1 METFERIIFTLESL
15 VWSFPESVFGY
26 DSLPLL
32 VVVILG
38 FGIFIT
44 VRLGFIQVLQF
55 KEAFKVLTGKYDDP
69 DDTGDINHFQALSTA
84 LSATVGVGNIAGV
97 ALAIHV
103 GGPGALF
110 WMWVT
115 AVFGMAIKYTECT
128 LGSYY
133 RTENK
138 DGTVSGGPMYYIE
151 KGLGSNWKWLAILFA
166 ISGSICALLTGNA
179 IQANTLADVMS
190 TEFNIPL
197 YITGLITASLVAA
210 VILGGIKRI
219 GAVTARLVPLMAIL
233 YVFGGLVI
241 LLLHYDQVI
250 PGFVTILSNAFNPQA
265 GALGVGSG
273 ALILTL
279 SYGVQRGLF
288 SNEAGQGSS
297 PIAMSASKTKEPV
310 HSGLV
315 GLIGPFID
323 TLVVC
328 TITGLVIVVTGAWD
342 AHHKST
348 VNPSEGNIS
357 YSLIMSEADSD
368 LDQENV
374 LVFEN
379 GLPVNGQMLRYNAP
393 VDTMFVDAEYSIP
406 FNGQIQLLV
415 PRTDIEEITD
425 DTEIAFSSSG
435 ATVTDE
441 AGNPLSNLY
450 GGVVENVASLTSA
463 AFSIGLAPLMPGG
476 QYLVT
481 IAVFF
486 FVISTSISWSY
497 YGERSIHYLLGQKS
511 IFTYRMVFV
520 AMHFLGAIVS
530 VSVVWSFGDVMLG
543 IMALTNI
550 IGLIALSGI
559 IYSITQA
566 YLKKQKGKNE

>member
-26 DSLPLL
+26 QSLPLL

-38 FGIFIT
+38 FGVFIT
-44 VRLGFIQVLQF
+44 GRLGFIQVLQF
-55 KEAFKVLTGKYDDP
+55 KEAFKVLSGKYDDP

-97 ALAIHV
+97 ALAIHI

-128 LGSYY
+128 LGAYY

-151 KGLGSNWKWLAILFA
+151 KGLGSNWKWLAVLFA

-179 IQANTLADVMS
+179 IQANTLADVMR

-197 YITGLITASLVAA
+197 HITGLITASLVAA

-233 YVFGGLVI
+233 YVLGGLVI

-265 GALGVGSG
+265 GVLGVGSG
-273 ALILTL
+273 ALIFTL

-297 PIAMSASKTKEPV
+297 PIAMAASKTKEPV

-328 TITGLVIVVTGAWD
+328 SITGLVIVVTGAWD

-357 YSLIMSEADSD
+357 YSIMVSD
-368 LDQENV
+368 TDPEPDQENV
-374 LVFEN
+374 LIFED
-379 GLPVNGQMLRYNAP
+379 GIPVNGQMMRYSVP
-393 VDTMFVDAEYSIP
+393 VDTMFVDPEYSVP
-406 FNGQIQLLV
+406 FNGQIELMDL
-415 PRTDIEEITD
+415 RTDIGEIID
-425 DTEIAFSSSG
+425 ETELFFSSVG
-435 ATVTDE
+435 ATAVDE
-441 AGNPLSNLY
+441 EGNPLSNLY

-511 IFTYRMVFV
+511 IFTYRLIFV
-520 AMHFLGAIVS
+520 GMHFLGAIVS

-550 IGLIALSGI
+550 IGLIALSKI
-559 IYSITQA
+559 IYSITQT
-566 YLKKQKGKNE
+566 YLKKQKENNS

>member
-26 DSLPLL
+26 QSLPLL

-38 FGIFIT
+38 FGVFIT
-44 VRLGFIQVLQF
+44 GRLGFIQVLQF

-69 DDTGDINHFQALSTA
+69 DDVGDINHFQALSTA

-97 ALAIHV
+97 ALAIHI

-128 LGSYY
+128 LGAYY

-138 DGTVSGGPMYYIE
+138 DGSVSGGPMYYIE
-151 KGLGSNWKWLAILFA
+151 KGLGSNWKWLAVLFA

-179 IQANTLADVMS
+179 IQANTLADVMR
-190 TEFNIPL
+190 TEFDIPL

-233 YVFGGLVI
+233 YVLGGLII
-241 LLLHYDQVI
+241 LLLNYDQVI

-265 GALGVGSG
+265 GVLGVGSG
-273 ALILTL
+273 ALIFTL

-297 PIAMSASKTKEPV
+297 PIAMAASKTKEPV

-328 TITGLVIVVTGAWD
+328 SITGLVIVVTGAWD

-357 YSLIMSEADSD
+357 YSIMVSD
-368 LDQENV
+368 TDPGPDQENV
-374 LVFEN
+374 LIFED
-379 GLPVNGQMLRYNAP
+379 GVPVNGQMLRYSVP
-393 VDTMFVDAEYSIP
+393 VDTMFVDSDYSVP
-406 FNGQIQLLV
+406 FNGQIELMNL
-415 PRTDIEEITD
+415 RTDLGEITGE
-425 DTEIAFSSSG
+425 TELFFSSAG
-435 ATVTDE
+435 ATAIDE
-441 AGNPLSNLY
+441 DGNFLSNLY

-497 YGERSIHYLLGQKS
+497 YGERSIHYLFGQKS
-511 IFTYRMVFV
+511 IFTYRLIFV
-520 AMHFLGAIVS
+520 GMHFLGAILS

-550 IGLIALSGI
+550 IGLIALSKI
-559 IYSITQA
+559 IYSITQT
-566 YLKKQKGKNE
+566 YLKKQKENNS

>member
-1 METFERIIFTLESL
+1 MDTFENIIFTLERL

-44 VRLGFIQVLQF
+44 VRLGFIQIFQL
-55 KEAFKVLTGKYDDP
+55 KEAFKVLSGKYDDP

-97 ALAIHV
+97 ALAIHI

-151 KGLGSNWKWLAILFA
+151 KGLGSNWKWLAVLFA

-190 TEFNIPL
+190 TEFDIPL
-197 YITGLITASLVAA
+197 YITGLFTASLVAA

-233 YVFGGLVI
+233 YVLGGLII
-241 LLLHYDQVI
+241 LILHYDQVI
-250 PGFVTILSNAFNPQA
+250 PGFVIILTNAFNPQA

-328 TITGLVIVVTGAWD
+328 TITGLVIIVTGAWD
-342 AHHKST
+342 SHHKST

-357 YSLIMSEADSD
+357 YTLSVPDTDSEI
-368 LDQENV
+368 DQENV

-393 VDTMFVDAEYSIP
+393 VDTMFVDPDYSVP
-406 FNGQIQLLV
+406 FNGQIELISV
-415 PRTDIEEITD
+415 RTDIEEITD
-425 DTEIAFSSSG
+425 DTELFFSSAG
-435 ATVTDE
+435 AMVTDE
-441 AGNPLSNLY
+441 DGNPLSNLY

-463 AFSIGLAPLMPGG
+463 AFAIGLAPIMPGG

-511 IFTYRMVFV
+511 IFSYRMVFV

-550 IGLIALSGI
+550 IGLIALSKI
-559 IYSITQA
+559 IYSITQT
-566 YLKKQKGKNE
+566 YIKKRKENN

>member
-15 VWSFPESVFGY
+15 VWSFPETVFGY
-26 DSLPLL
+26 NSLPLL
-32 VVVILG
+32 VMVILG

-44 VRLGFIQVLQF
+44 ARLGFIQIFQF

-69 DDTGDINHFQALSTA
+69 KDKGDINHFQALSTA

-97 ALAIHV
+97 ALAIHI

-128 LGSYY
+128 LGAYY

-151 KGLGSNWKWLAILFA
+151 KGLGSNWKWLAVLFA
-166 ISGSICALLTGNA
+166 ISGAICALLTGNA
-179 IQANTLADVMS
+179 IQANTLADVMNS
-190 TEFNIPL
+190 EFDIPL

-233 YVFGGLVI
+233 YVLGGLII
-241 LLLHYDQVI
+241 LLINYDQVI
-250 PGFVTILSNAFNPQA
+250 PGFVTILTNAFNPQA
-265 GALGVGSG
+265 GVLGVGSG
-273 ALILTL
+273 ALIFTL

-310 HSGLV
+310 QSGLV

-342 AHHKST
+342 SYHKTT
-348 VNPSEGNIS
+348 VNPTEGNIAYTINIS
-357 YSLIMSEADSD
+357 DMDSE
-368 LDQENV
+368 LPEENV
-374 LVFEN
+374 LIFED
-379 GLPVNGQMLRYNAP
+379 GVPVNGQMMRYSIP

-406 FNGQIQLLV
+406 FNGQIQLVNL
-415 PRTDIEEITD
+415 RTDIDQAHEVSELS
-425 DTEIAFSSSG
+425 FSSAG
-435 ATVTDE
+435 AVVTDE
-441 AGNPLSNLY
+441 DGNILSRIY

-463 AFSIGLAPLMPGG
+463 AFAIGLAPLMPGG

-497 YGERSIHYLLGQKS
+497 YGERSIHYLFGQKS
-511 IFTYRMVFV
+511 IFSYRMVFV

-550 IGLIALSGI
+550 IGLIALSKV
-559 IYSITQA
+559 IYNITQA
-566 YLKKQKGKNE
+566 YLEKQKGKNQ

>member
-1 METFERIIFTLESL
+1 METFERIIFTLENL
-15 VWSFPESVFGY
+15 VWSFPESIFGY
-26 DSLPLL
+26 QSLPLL
-32 VVVILG
+32 VLVILG

-44 VRLGFIQVLQF
+44 VRLGFIQIFQF
-55 KEAFKVLTGKYDDP
+55 KEAFKVLSGKYDDP
-69 DDTGDINHFQALSTA
+69 KDVGDINHFQALSTA

-115 AVFGMAIKYTECT
+115 AVFGMAIKFTECT
-128 LGSYY
+128 LGAHY

-151 KGLGSNWKWLAILFA
+151 KGLGANWKWLAILFA

-179 IQANTLADVMS
+179 IQANTLADVMNS
-190 TEFNIPL
+190 EFNIPL

-219 GAVTARLVPLMAIL
+219 GAVTARLVPFMAIL
-233 YVFGGLVI
+233 YVLGGLII
-241 LLLHYDQVI
+241 LLIHYDQVI
-250 PGFVTILSNAFNPQA
+250 PGFVTIISNAFNPQA
-265 GALGVGSG
+265 GVLGVGSG
-273 ALILTL
+273 ALIFTL

-297 PIAMSASKTKEPV
+297 PIAMAATKTKEPV
-310 HSGLV
+310 HAGLV

-342 AHHKST
+342 SYHKTT
-348 VNPSEGNIS
+348 VNPAGPNIA
-357 YSLIMSEADSD
+357 YVMDNPMETQI
-368 LDQENV
+368 Q
-374 LVFEN
+374 FEN
-379 GLPVNGQMLRYNAP
+379 GIPLNGQMMRYNIP
-393 VDTMFVDAEYSIP
+393 VDTMFVDTDYSIP
-406 FNGQIQLLV
+406 FSGSIDLTAAPTAISDDGTTLGQ
-415 PRTDIEEITD
+415 
-425 DTEIAFSSSG
+425 
-435 ATVTDE
+435 
-441 AGNPLSNLY
+441 LY
-450 GGVVENVASLTSA
+450 GGVVENVASLTAA

-497 YGERSIHYLLGQKS
+497 YGERSIHYLLGPRS

-550 IGLIALSGI
+550 IGLIALSAI
-559 IYSITQA
+559 IYKITQT
-566 YLKKQKGKNE
+566 YLNKQKGKGS

>member
-26 DSLPLL
+26 QSLPLL

-44 VRLGFIQVLQF
+44 VRLGLIQIFQF
-55 KEAFKVLTGKYDDP
+55 KEAVNVLTGKYDDP

-97 ALAIHV
+97 ALAIHI

-128 LGSYY
+128 LGAYY

-151 KGLGSNWKWLAILFA
+151 KGLGPNWKWLAVLFA

-179 IQANTLADVMS
+179 IQANTLADVMN

-197 YITGLITASLVAA
+197 YITGMITASLVAA

-219 GAVTARLVPLMAIL
+219 GAVTARLVPIMAIM

-265 GALGVGSG
+265 GVLGVGSG
-273 ALILTL
+273 ALIFTL

-315 GLIGPFID
+315 GLLGPFID

-342 AHHKST
+342 SYHKSI

-357 YSLIMSEADSD
+357 YTLNVSVPEPVSPDEF
-368 LDQENV
+368 V
-374 LVFEN
+374 LVFED
-379 GLPVNGQMLRYNAP
+379 GLPVNGQMLRYNIP
-393 VDTMFVDAEYSIP
+393 VDTMFVDSDYSTP
-406 FNGQIQLLV
+406 FTGSIQLITA
-415 PRTDIEEITD
+415 RTDIAQVADEG
-425 DTEIAFSSSG
+425 EIAFSSAG
-435 ATVTDE
+435 TVVTDDS
-441 AGNPLSNLY
+441 GNVLGNLY
-450 GGVVENVASLTSA
+450 GGVIENVASLTSA
-463 AFSIGLAPLMPGG
+463 AFAVGLAPLMPGG

-497 YGERSIHYLLGQKS
+497 YGERSIHYLFGQKS
-511 IFTYRMVFV
+511 IFSYRMVFV

-550 IGLIALSGI
+550 IGLIALSKI
-559 IYSITQA
+559 IYGITQT
-566 YLKKQKGKNE
+566 YLKKQKENNS

>member
-15 VWSFPESVFGY
+15 VWNFPESVFGY
-26 DSLPLL
+26 QSLPLL

-44 VRLGFIQVLQF
+44 VRLGVIQVFQF
-55 KEAFKVLTGKYDDP
+55 KEAFKVLTGAYDDP
-69 DDTGDINHFQALSTA
+69 DDKGDINHFQALSTA

-97 ALAIHV
+97 ALAIHI

-128 LGSYY
+128 LGAYY
-133 RTENK
+133 RTENV

-151 KGLGSNWKWLAILFA
+151 KGLGSNWKWLAVLFA
-166 ISGSICALLTGNA
+166 VAGSICALLTGNA

-197 YITGLITASLVAA
+197 YVTGLITASLVAA

-250 PGFVTILSNAFNPQA
+250 PGFVTIFTNAFNPQA

-357 YSLIMSEADSD
+357 YTISVTDTD
-368 LDQENV
+368 LEPDRENV
-374 LVFEN
+374 LHFEN
-379 GLPVNGQMLRYNAP
+379 GLPVNGQMLRYNVP
-393 VDTMFVDAEYSIP
+393 VDTMFVDSDYSVP
-406 FNGQIQLLV
+406 FNGQIELFNL
-415 PRTDIEEITD
+415 RTDIGEITEE
-425 DTEIAFSSSG
+425 TELLFSSAG
-435 ATVTDE
+435 ANAIDE
-441 AGNPLSNLY
+441 DGNSLSSLY

-511 IFTYRMVFV
+511 IFSYRMVFV

-559 IYSITQA
+559 IYSITQT
-566 YLKKQKGKNE
+566 YLKKKKENN

>member
-1 METFERIIFTLESL
+1 METFERIIFALENF
-15 VWSFPESVFGY
+15 VWSFPETVFGQE
-26 DSLPLL
+26 SLPLL

-44 VRLGFIQVLQF
+44 IRLGFIQIFQF
-55 KEAFKVLTGKYDDP
+55 KEAFRVLSGKYDDP
-69 DDTGDINHFQALSTA
+69 KDKGDINHFQALSTA

-97 ALAIHV
+97 ALAIHI

-115 AVFGMAIKYTECT
+115 AVFGMAIKFTECT
-128 LGSYY
+128 LGAHY

-151 KGLGSNWKWLAILFA
+151 KGLGANWKWLAVLFA

-179 IQANTLADVMS
+179 IQANTLADVMNS
-190 TEFNIPL
+190 EFNIPL
-197 YITGLITASLVAA
+197 FVTGLITASLVAA

-219 GAVTARLVPLMAIL
+219 GAVTARLVPFMAVL
-233 YVFGGLVI
+233 YVLGGLII
-241 LLLHYDQVI
+241 LLIHYDQVI
-250 PGFVTILSNAFNPQA
+250 PGFVTILTNAFNPQA
-265 GALGVGSG
+265 GVLGVGSG
-273 ALILTL
+273 ALIFTL

-297 PIAMSASKTKEPV
+297 PIAMAASKTKEPV
-310 HSGLV
+310 HAGLV

-342 AHHKST
+342 SYHKTT
-348 VNPSEGNIS
+348 VSPGGPNIS
-357 YSLIMSEADSD
+357 YEMTDPGDMQL
-368 LDQENV
+368 N
-374 LVFEN
+374 FEN
-379 GLPVNGQMLRYNAP
+379 GMPVNGQMLRYNIP
-393 VDTMFVDAEYSIP
+393 VDTMFVD
-406 FNGQIQLLV
+406 
-415 PRTDIEEITD
+415 
-425 DTEIAFSSSG
+425 
-435 ATVTDE
+435 
-441 AGNPLSNLY
+441 NLY
-450 GGVVENVASLTSA
+450 SETFEGYIDLSDRPVAFDEEGLPLPQLFGGVVENVASLTAA
-463 AFSIGLAPLMPGG
+463 AFSVGLAPLMPGG
-476 QYLVT
+476 QYIVT

-497 YGERSIHYLLGQKS
+497 YGERSIHYLFGQKS
-511 IFTYRMVFV
+511 VFSYRLVFV
-520 AMHFLGAIVS
+520 LFHFLGAIVS

-550 IGLIALSGI
+550 IGLIVLSKI
-559 IYSITQA
+559 IYNITQR
-566 YLKKQKGKNE
+566 YLKEQKENNS

>member
-1 METFERIIFTLESL
+1 METFERIIFTLEEL
-15 VWSFPESVFGY
+15 VWSFPETVLGY
-26 DSLPLL
+26 NSLPLL
-32 VVVILG
+32 VMVILG

-44 VRLGFIQVLQF
+44 ARLGFIQVFQF
-55 KEAFKVLTGKYDDP
+55 KEAFMVLTGKYDDP
-69 DDTGDINHFQALSTA
+69 KDKGDINHFQALSTA

-97 ALAIHV
+97 ALAIHI

-128 LGSYY
+128 LGAHY

-166 ISGSICALLTGNA
+166 ISGAICALLTGNA

-190 TEFNIPL
+190 SEFEIPL
-197 YITGLITASLVAA
+197 YITGLVTASLVAA

-219 GAVTARLVPLMAIL
+219 GAVTARLVPFMAIL
-233 YVFGGLVI
+233 YVLGGLVI
-241 LLLHYDQVI
+241 LLIHYDQVI
-250 PGFVTILSNAFNPQA
+250 PGFVTIFTNAFNPQA
-265 GALGVGSG
+265 GVLGVGSG
-273 ALILTL
+273 ALIFTL

-310 HSGLV
+310 QSGLV

-342 AHHKST
+342 AHHKTT
-348 VNPSEGNIS
+348 VNPAEGNIS
-357 YSLIMSEADSD
+357 YTLDISD
-368 LDQENV
+368 IDGEIPDENV
-374 LVFEN
+374 LIFEN
-379 GLPVNGQMLRYNAP
+379 GVPVNGQMLRYNIP
-393 VDTMFVDAEYSIP
+393 VDTMFVDTEYSVP
-406 FNGQIQLLV
+406 FNGEIQLVNL
-415 PRTDIEEITD
+415 RTDIEEIP
-425 DTEIAFSSSG
+425 EVNELAFSSAG
-435 ATVTDE
+435 VMVIDE
-441 AGNPLSNLY
+441 DGNQLDRIY
-450 GGVVENVASLTSA
+450 GGVVENVASLTSV
-463 AFSIGLAPLMPGG
+463 AFAIGLEPLMPGG

-497 YGERSIHYLLGQKS
+497 YGERSIHYLMGQKS
-511 IFTYRMVFV
+511 IFPYRMVFV

-550 IGLIALSGI
+550 IGLIALSKV
-559 IYSITQA
+559 IYSITQT
-566 YLKKQKGKNE
+566 YLNKQKKNHS

>member
-1 METFERIIFTLESL
+1 METFERIIFALENF
-15 VWSFPESVFGY
+15 VWSFPETVLGY
-26 DSLPLL
+26 NSLPLL
-32 VVVILG
+32 VIVILG
-38 FGIFIT
+38 FGVFIT
-44 VRLGFIQVLQF
+44 VRLGLIQIFQF

-69 DDTGDINHFQALSTA
+69 SDKGDINHFQALTTA

-97 ALAIHV
+97 ALAIHI

-128 LGSYY
+128 LGAHY
-133 RTENK
+133 RTENE

-151 KGLGSNWKWLAILFA
+151 RGLGSNWKWLAVLFA
-166 ISGSICALLTGNA
+166 ISGAICALLTGNA
-179 IQANTLADVMS
+179 IQANTLADVMN

-197 YITGLITASLVAA
+197 YVTGLITASLVAA

-219 GAVTARLVPLMAIL
+219 GAVTARLVPLMAIM
-233 YVFGGLVI
+233 YVLGGLII

-250 PGFVTILSNAFNPQA
+250 PGFVTIFSNAFNPQA
-265 GALGVGSG
+265 GVLGVGSG
-273 ALILTL
+273 ALIFTL

-310 HSGLV
+310 QSGMV

-342 AHHKST
+342 SYHKST
-348 VNPSEGNIS
+348 VNPMDGNIS
-357 YSLIMSEADSD
+357 YTIDVSD
-368 LDQENV
+368 LDNNLQDENI
-374 LVFEN
+374 LVFED
-379 GLPVNGQMLRYNAP
+379 GLPVNGQMLRYNVP
-393 VDTMFVDAEYSIP
+393 VDTMFVDSDYSIP
-406 FNGQIQLLV
+406 FNGQIELV
-415 PRTDIEEITD
+415 NLRTDTEDLSEIT
-425 DTEIAFSSSG
+425 ELSFSSAG
-435 ATVTDE
+435 ATVYDQDS
-441 AGNPLSNLY
+441 NRLSNIY

-463 AFSIGLAPLMPGG
+463 AFAVGLAPIMPGG

-497 YGERSIHYLLGQKS
+497 YGERSIHYLFGQKS
-511 IFTYRMVFV
+511 IFSYRMVFV
-520 AMHFLGAIVS
+520 AMHFLGAILS

-550 IGLIALSGI
+550 IGLIALSGV
-559 IYSITQA
+559 IYAITQK
-566 YLKKQKGKNE
+566 YLKKQKNNEL

>member
-1 METFERIIFTLESL
+1 METFERIIFALESF
-15 VWSFPESVFGY
+15 VWSFPDTVFGY
-26 DSLPLL
+26 QSLPLL

-44 VRLGFIQVLQF
+44 VRLGFIQIFQF
-55 KEAFKVLTGKYDDP
+55 KEAIKVLSGKYDDP
-69 DDTGDINHFQALSTA
+69 KDKGDINHFQALSTA

-97 ALAIHV
+97 ALAIHI

-115 AVFGMAIKYTECT
+115 AVFGMAIKFTECT
-128 LGSYY
+128 LGAHY
-133 RTENK
+133 RSENK

-151 KGLGSNWKWLAILFA
+151 KGLGANWKWLAVLFA

-179 IQANTLADVMS
+179 IQANTLADVIN
-190 TEFNIPL
+190 TEFNVPL
-197 YITGLITASLVAA
+197 WITGMITATLVAA

-219 GAVTARLVPLMAIL
+219 GAVTARLVPFMAIL
-233 YVFGGLVI
+233 YVLGGLII

-250 PGFVTILSNAFNPQA
+250 PGFATIFSNAFNPQA
-265 GALGVGSG
+265 GVLGVGSG
-273 ALILTL
+273 ALIFTL

-297 PIAMSASKTKEPV
+297 PIAMAATKTKEPV
-310 HSGLV
+310 HAGLV
-315 GLIGPFID
+315 GLLGPFID

-342 AHHKST
+342 SYHKT
-348 VNPSEGNIS
+348 AVAPAGPNIV
-357 YSLIMSEADSD
+357 YEMVDP
-368 LDQENV
+368 
-374 LVFEN
+374 FETQLHFED
-379 GLPVNGQMLRYNAP
+379 GIPVNGQMLQYNIP
-393 VDTMFVDAEYSIP
+393 VDTMFVDNLYSVP
-406 FNGQIQLLV
+406 FEGYIDLSDRPV
-415 PRTDIEEITD
+415 AFDED
-425 DTEIAFSSSG
+425 DT
-435 ATVTDE
+435 
-441 AGNPLSNLY
+441 PLANLF
-450 GGVVENVASLTSA
+450 GGVVENVASLTAA
-463 AFSIGLAPLMPGG
+463 AFSVGLAPLMPGG

-497 YGERSIHYLLGQKS
+497 YGERSIHYLFGQRS
-511 IFTYRMVFV
+511 IFPYRMVFV
-520 AMHFLGAIVS
+520 LMHFLGAVVS

-550 IGLIALSGI
+550 IGLIALSKI
-559 IYSITQA
+559 IYNITQR
-566 YLKKQKGKNE
+566 YRNEQKENNS

>member
-1 METFERIIFTLESL
+1 METFERIIFALENI
-15 VWSFPESVFGY
+15 VWSFPETIFGY
-26 DSLPLL
+26 QSLPLL

-38 FGIFIT
+38 FGVFIT
-44 VRLGFIQVLQF
+44 IRLGLIQIFQF
-55 KEAFKVLTGKYDDP
+55 KEAFKVLSGKYDDP
-69 DDTGDINHFQALSTA
+69 EDKGDINHFQALSTA

-97 ALAIHV
+97 ALAIHI

-115 AVFGMAIKYTECT
+115 AIFGMAIKYTECT
-128 LGSYY
+128 LGAHY

-151 KGLGSNWKWLAILFA
+151 KGLGANWKWLAVLFA

-179 IQANTLADVMS
+179 IQANTLADVMN

-197 YITGLITASLVAA
+197 YITGLITATLVAA

-219 GAVTARLVPLMAIL
+219 GAVTARLVPFMAIL
-233 YVFGGLVI
+233 YVLGGLII
-241 LLLHYDQVI
+241 LLINYDQVI
-250 PGFVTILSNAFNPQA
+250 PGFVTIFTNAFNPQA
-265 GALGVGSG
+265 GVLGVGSG
-273 ALILTL
+273 ALIFTL

-297 PIAMSASKTKEPV
+297 PIAMSATKTKEPV
-310 HSGLV
+310 HAGLV

-342 AHHKST
+342 SYHKTTLS
-348 VNPSEGNIS
+348 PAGPNIV
-357 YSLIMSEADSD
+357 YVVDDPMEMQL
-368 LDQENV
+368 Q
-374 LVFEN
+374 FEQ
-379 GLPVNGQMLRYNAP
+379 GVPVNGQMLRYNVP
-393 VDTMFVDAEYSIP
+393 VDTMFVDNEYSIP
-406 FNGQIQLLV
+406 FEGYVDLSQRPV
-415 PRTDIEEITD
+415 AVDRD
-425 DTEIAFSSSG
+425 
-435 ATVTDE
+435 
-441 AGNPLSNLY
+441 GNELSNLF
-450 GGVVENVASLTSA
+450 GGVVENVASLTAA

-511 IFTYRMVFV
+511 VFSYRMVFV
-520 AMHFLGAIVS
+520 LFHFLGAIVS

-550 IGLIALSGI
+550 IGLIALSKI
-559 IYSITQA
+559 IYNITQR
-566 YLKKQKGKNE
+566 YLREQKENNS

>member
-1 METFERIIFTLESL
+1 METFERIIFALENF
-15 VWSFPESVFGY
+15 VWSFPETVLGY
-26 DSLPLL
+26 NSLPLL
-32 VVVILG
+32 VIVILG
-38 FGIFIT
+38 FGVFIT
-44 VRLGFIQVLQF
+44 VRLGLIQIFQF
-55 KEAFKVLTGKYDDP
+55 KEAFRVLTGKYDDP
-69 DDTGDINHFQALSTA
+69 KDKGDINHFQALTTA

-97 ALAIHV
+97 ALAIHI

-128 LGSYY
+128 LGAHY
-133 RTENK
+133 RTENE

-151 KGLGSNWKWLAILFA
+151 RGLGSNWKWLAVLFA

-179 IQANTLADVMS
+179 IQANTLADVMN

-197 YITGLITASLVAA
+197 YVTGLITASLVAA

-219 GAVTARLVPLMAIL
+219 GAVTARLVPLMAIM
-233 YVFGGLVI
+233 YVLGGLII

-250 PGFVTILSNAFNPQA
+250 PGFITIFSNAFNPQA
-265 GALGVGSG
+265 GVLGVGSG
-273 ALILTL
+273 ALIFTL

-310 HSGLV
+310 QSGMV

-342 AHHKST
+342 SYHKST
-348 VNPSEGNIS
+348 VNPMDGNIS
-357 YSLIMSEADSD
+357 YTIDVSD
-368 LDQENV
+368 LDNNLADENI
-374 LVFEN
+374 LVFED
-379 GLPVNGQMLRYNAP
+379 GLPVNGQMLRYNIP
-393 VDTMFVDAEYSIP
+393 VDTMFVDSDYSIP
-406 FNGQIQLLV
+406 FNGQIELV
-415 PRTDIEEITD
+415 NLRNDTEDLSEIT
-425 DTEIAFSSSG
+425 ELSFSSAG
-435 ATVTDE
+435 ATVYDQDS
-441 AGNPLSNLY
+441 NRLSNIY

-463 AFSIGLAPLMPGG
+463 AFAVGLAPIMPGG

-497 YGERSIHYLLGQKS
+497 YGERSIHYLFGQKS
-511 IFTYRMVFV
+511 IFSYRMVFV
-520 AMHFLGAIVS
+520 AMHFLGAILS

-550 IGLIALSGI
+550 IGLIALSGV
-559 IYSITQA
+559 IYAITQK
-566 YLKKQKGKNE
+566 YLKKQKNNEL

>member
-1 METFERIIFTLESL
+1 METFERIIFALENF
-15 VWSFPESVFGY
+15 VWSFPDTVFGQE
-26 DSLPLL
+26 SLPLL

-44 VRLGFIQVLQF
+44 IRLGFIQIFQF
-55 KEAFKVLTGKYDDP
+55 KEAIKVLSGKYDDP
-69 DDTGDINHFQALSTA
+69 NDTGDINHFQALSTA

-97 ALAIHV
+97 ALAIHI

-115 AVFGMAIKYTECT
+115 AVFGMAIKFTECT
-128 LGSYY
+128 LGAHY
-133 RTENK
+133 RIENK

-151 KGLGSNWKWLAILFA
+151 KGLGANWKWLAILFA

-179 IQANTLADVMS
+179 IQANTLADVMN

-197 YITGLITASLVAA
+197 FVTGLITATLVAA

-219 GAVTARLVPLMAIL
+219 GAVTARLVPFMAIL
-233 YVFGGLVI
+233 YVLGGLLI
-241 LLLHYDQVI
+241 LLIHYDQVI
-250 PGFVTILSNAFNPQA
+250 PGFVTIISNAFNPQA
-265 GALGVGSG
+265 GVLGVGSG
-273 ALILTL
+273 ALIFTL

-297 PIAMSASKTKEPV
+297 PIAMAATKTKEPV
-310 HSGLV
+310 QAGLV

-323 TLVVC
+323 TLIVC

-342 AHHKST
+342 SYHKTT
-348 VNPSEGNIS
+348 VSPAGPNIVYEMADPHENRLYFEEGI
-357 YSLIMSEADSD
+357 
-368 LDQENV
+368 
-374 LVFEN
+374 
-379 GLPVNGQMLRYNAP
+379 PVNGQMMQYNIP
-393 VDTMFVDAEYSIP
+393 VDTMFVDNLYSIP
-406 FNGQIQLLV
+406 FEGYIDLSDRPV
-415 PRTDIEEITD
+415 AFDED
-425 DTEIAFSSSG
+425 DT
-435 ATVTDE
+435 
-441 AGNPLSNLY
+441 PLPNLF
-450 GGVVENVASLTSA
+450 GGVVESVASLTAA

-497 YGERSIHYLLGQKS
+497 YGERSIHYLFGQKS
-511 IFTYRMVFV
+511 VFPYRMVFV
-520 AMHFLGAIVS
+520 LFHFLGAIVS

-550 IGLIALSGI
+550 IGLIALSKI
-559 IYSITQA
+559 IYNITQK
-566 YLKKQKGKNE
+566 YLKKQKENNQ